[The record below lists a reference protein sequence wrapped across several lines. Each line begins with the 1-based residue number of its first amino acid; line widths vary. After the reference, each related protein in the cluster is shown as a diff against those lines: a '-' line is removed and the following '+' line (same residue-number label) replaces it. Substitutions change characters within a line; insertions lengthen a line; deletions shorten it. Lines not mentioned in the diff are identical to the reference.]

1 MTVRKLLIAS
11 QKSGV
16 GTTTTAISLATAAAQ
31 AGLRVLL
38 IDADPVGNIAGSLDA
53 AGRGRRRP
61 LRDLGLNREGGLWG
75 DVLPGLD
82 LLSPYDEGLCS
93 NADLEM
99 LLGALG
105 ADRLADRYKLV
116 ILDSSPFL
124 GDRPRHLLCHCDEFI
139 LVMRA
144 EPLAFRTLPLF
155 FETVKTIQRED
166 GGVALRGIL
175 LTLPITGRWETD
187 LRRYLG
193 SRAFAQTIPH
203 DPDLERDFSL
213 AALNGQSPAA
223 LQYQELVSS
232 LELTASTPVLAGKA
246 GSQREAPALAGVG
259 SGGPS
264 RRALPRRSGSSD
276 GRLRRSRGQAAATLP
291 AQRRKGGKAAAPI
304 RPWHMWIGAGMLS
317 GTVLGSVRSPEYL
330 LPCAVGLATTAG
342 VVLALQVMGRSE
354 AARRTRQPADQPKS

>member
-16 GTTTTAISLATAAAQ
+16 GTTTTAIRLATAAAQ

-53 AGRGRRRP
+53 AGRGRRLP
-61 LRDLGLNREGGLWG
+61 LRGLGIEREGGLWG
-75 DVLPGLD
+75 DVIPGLD
-82 LLSPYDEGLCS
+82 VLSPYDEGLCS
-93 NADLEM
+93 NADLEA
-99 LLGALG
+99 LLEALG
-105 ADRLADRYKLV
+105 SERLADRYQLV
-116 ILDSSPFL
+116 ILDSSPFM
-124 GDRPRHLLCHCDEFI
+124 GERPRHLLRHCDEFI

-144 EPLAFRTLPLF
+144 EPVAFRTLPLF
-155 FETVKTIQRED
+155 FETVKAIQRED

-203 DPDLERDFSL
+203 DPDLEQSSSP
-213 AALNGQSPAA
+213 AALGGQSPAA
-223 LQYQELVSS
+223 LQYQELVSC

-246 GSQREAPALAGVG
+246 GSHREAPALAGVG
-259 SGGPS
+259 SEGPARRGTARRGG
-264 RRALPRRSGSSD
+264 RSD
-276 GRLRRSRGQAAATLP
+276 GSLRRSRGQGTATLP
-291 AQRRKGGKAAAPI
+291 ARRRKGGRAPAPI

-354 AARRTRQPADQPKS
+354 AARRAGQPAEQPKS